1 MQSTLS
7 SRFPK
12 PVSPRSFALAD
23 GNNFYAAAE
32 RVFRPEWVGKP
43 LLVLGNNDGNIIARS
58 NAAKALGIPMG
69 APLHHVRHL
78 INRHGVVVC
87 SANFALY
94 ADMSARVMSVLG
106 RFTHALDVYSIDEA
120 FLTLDLL
127 PPDQRAA
134 YAAIIRKTVL
144 QWTGIPMSLGVGPT
158 KTLAKVAA
166 EQAKHAPDGVVTLS
180 SDEEIL
186 ALLQTLPVSEVWG
199 IGPARAA
206 LLARHGIQTAADFA
220 QADTHWVRRHL
231 TVVGQ
236 RTQWELRG
244 ISCLPLVTAPATK
257 KQVCCSRS
265 FGRDVEA
272 LGELEEAV
280 AQYAS
285 WAAEKVRAEHCAAG
299 VLVVFLATNPF
310 RRGLRQYQQSATLRL
325 APPTQDTLEIADD
338 AARALTALHHAV
350 ARAGRGA
357 LS

>member
-144 QWTGIPMSLGVGPT
+144 QWTGIPMSLVHD
-158 KTLAKVAA
+158 
-166 EQAKHAPDGVVTLS
+166 QATLS
-180 SDEEIL
+180 
-186 ALLQTLPVSEVWG
+186 G
-199 IGPARAA
+199 IAR
-206 LLARHGIQTAADFA
+206 
-220 QADTHWVRRHL
+220 
-231 TVVGQ
+231 
-236 RTQWELRG
+236 
-244 ISCLPLVTAPATK
+244 
-257 KQVCCSRS
+257 
-265 FGRDVEA
+265 
-272 LGELEEAV
+272 
-280 AQYAS
+280 
-285 WAAEKVRAEHCAAG
+285 
-299 VLVVFLATNPF
+299 
-310 RRGLRQYQQSATLRL
+310 
-325 APPTQDTLEIADD
+325 
-338 AARALTALHHAV
+338 
-350 ARAGRGA
+350 
-357 LS
+357 